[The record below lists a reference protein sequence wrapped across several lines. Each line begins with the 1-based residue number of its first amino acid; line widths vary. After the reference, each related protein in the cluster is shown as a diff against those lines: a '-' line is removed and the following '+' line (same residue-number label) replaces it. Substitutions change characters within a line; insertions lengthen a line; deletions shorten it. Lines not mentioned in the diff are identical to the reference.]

1 MAHPLE
7 TLIKN
12 IKVKGHES
20 EVVALISTTMCFD
33 EVSIRKHPFAFKWRN
48 QPNTVLSELDL
59 KFPGLSANS
68 SIDWSPELILKFA
81 QYFDWRLLPF
91 TLSKNRQ
98 YIGIDCL
105 EKIKSILNPA
115 LVDQWKLV
123 ENIFIMIH
131 TYQNWDFFDDF
142 VFINQSFFLNCVW
155 LESPI
160 TETIIDHYLDKWD
173 WDVLS
178 ACMEVEFTAKMLKKY
193 ADKWNWKKITD
204 NSCVPW
210 TMALV
215 RHFKNDIDWIRFSE
229 KNFFDENKNK
239 LLPMYQKLMN
249 DFRPFKVLPGKIFDN

>member
-1 MAHPLE
+1 
-7 TLIKN
+7 
-12 IKVKGHES
+12 
-20 EVVALISTTMCFD
+20 
-33 EVSIRKHPFAFKWRN
+33 
-48 QPNTVLSELDL
+48 
-59 KFPGLSANS
+59 
-68 SIDWSPELILKFA
+68 
-81 QYFDWRLLPF
+81 
-91 TLSKNRQ
+91 
-98 YIGIDCL
+98 
-105 EKIKSILNPA
+105 
-115 LVDQWKLV
+115 
-123 ENIFIMIH
+123 MIH